1 VKDDP
6 SNNTESA
13 DAGSANGSG
22 PASVEAAVGSEAATP
37 AEPLGATPAATTP
50 PATAPPPPRSNVDK
64 PAFVRASAGGDADA
78 INLGTTVLPAMAKS
92 SAPYLAA
99 GAVGFLL
106 GVLAARSRR
115 R

>member
-1 VKDDP
+1 MKDDP

-13 DAGSANGSG
+13 DAGSTNGSG

-50 PATAPPPPRSNVDK
+50 PATAPPRSNVDK

-115 R
+115 H